1 MYCSPVL
8 LRCRARARAPCGHFG
23 FCARA
28 RASSIFPTHAASA
41 RASRIRSVMSREAA
55 LEIQSEREAFEN
67 RAMAKREADRN
78 FAAQLKDEVQL
89 SARLSFEA
97 EMRRVQREADASIKS
112 ALTESAL
119 NLKLAE
125 AADEAAQRHKRRA
138 DNAEAQVIELEQM
151 LIQEQRNT
159 QDAIA
164 QEQEQSAA
172 LSEAAKQLA
181 QLNQRSIE
189 AAPDTVVRKLRE
201 EIASK
206 DHELQQAQ
214 AHLDRL
220 EEEFAN
226 LLCTNSTALAST
238 DLEPPF
244 PVRVEPFPEHAI
256 DGCGPSFTR
265 WIHELQINLDRANR
279 RAVVAESLNK
289 ELQAKVE
296 KLANGS
302 MAVGAVCSPYGHTRL
317 TSQDRKMA
325 PASKSFHEQLE
336 QLVCER
342 EALRKQKAQDPS

>member
-1 MYCSPVL
+1 
-8 LRCRARARAPCGHFG
+8 
-23 FCARA
+23 
-28 RASSIFPTHAASA
+28 
-41 RASRIRSVMSREAA
+41 
-55 LEIQSEREAFEN
+55 
-67 RAMAKREADRN
+67 MAKREADRN

-189 AAPDTVVRKLRE
+189 AAPDKMVNVK
-201 EIASK
+201 
-206 DHELQQAQ
+206 
-214 AHLDRL
+214 
-220 EEEFAN
+220 
-226 LLCTNSTALAST
+226 
-238 DLEPPF
+238 F
-244 PVRVEPFPEHAI
+244 PWW
-256 DGCGPSFTR
+256 G
-265 WIHELQINLDRANR
+265 
-279 RAVVAESLNK
+279 
-289 ELQAKVE
+289 
-296 KLANGS
+296 
-302 MAVGAVCSPYGHTRL
+302 
-317 TSQDRKMA
+317 
-325 PASKSFHEQLE
+325 
-336 QLVCER
+336 
-342 EALRKQKAQDPS
+342 